1 MSSEKIGA
9 VMVVGG
15 GVAGIQASLDLAE
28 SGYFVYLVERSPAIG
43 GAMAQLD
50 KTFPTN
56 DCSMCIL
63 SPKLVQCGRH
73 NNIRLVTGAHVEGV
87 QGEAGNFLV
96 TLKQEPRYVDLDKCV
111 SCGVC
116 AEKCPVK
123 VPDSFNEGLNQ
134 RKAIYSK
141 YAQAVP
147 SAYAI
152 DREHC
157 TFLVKGKTKDGK
169 DRCKLCERFCQ
180 SRAVDFGQQEKTQEI
195 KVGSIILA
203 PGFERFDPTAV
214 TAYGYGVYPNVVTSL
229 EFERVLS
236 ASGPFRGH
244 LQRPSDGELPRR
256 IAWIQCV
263 GSRDL
268 LRGNGYCSSV
278 CCTYAIKEAI
288 VAKEHAAE
296 ELAATIFYID
306 IRTFG
311 KDFEKYLERA
321 KSEYGVRLV
330 RSRIYALEETDNHNL
345 TIRYAAEDGL
355 IHNEEFDLAVLSVGL
370 RPGRETGELAR
381 SLGIE
386 LNQYGFCRT
395 LDFAPVSTSR
405 QGIYVC
411 GAFQG
416 PQDIPQTVM
425 QASAAAGSS
434 AVLLSGSRNSLVVEK
449 ALPPERDVAGIQPRV
464 GVFVCRCG
472 INIGSVVD
480 VPAVAEFASSLPG
493 VVYSD
498 QCLFACSQDNQ
509 QKIKDVIAEHGLNR
523 IVVASCTPRTHEVLF
538 QQTLREAGLNP
549 YLFEMANIREHCS
562 WVHARDKG
570 QATVKA
576 KELVRRAVV
585 KARLLEPLSEVTLGL
600 NRAALVVGGGV
611 AGLNSALD
619 LARQGFKVYLLE
631 KEEQLGGQARR
642 IHYTLEGLDVR
653 EYLRELLREV
663 NAHPQIEIHTGA
675 KISEVAGYVGNF
687 TTRFLFADGE
697 SRTINHGVAVIAIGG
712 REYRPAEYLYGQN
725 PRVMTG
731 LELDEAIDA
740 GSGLVAGAKNVVMI
754 QCVGSREG
762 ARPYCSRVCCSE
774 SVKNALRLK
783 SLYPDLNVFILY
795 RDMRTY
801 GFREDYYQEARS
813 KGIIFIRYVT
823 EDKPTVEIARE
834 GGAEKL
840 RVTVFDPILQERFF
854 INADI
859 LALAAAIEPPEDSGR
874 LARRFKISRNEEGFF
889 LEAHMK
895 LRPVDFSND
904 GIFLCGLAHAPK
916 FIEES
921 IAQGKAAAARA
932 MTILARDSMVAG
944 GIVSAVN
951 KERCAGC
958 KVCVDLC
965 SFAAISFNEQERRA
979 EINQLLCKGCGVC
992 AAACPSGACTTRNF
1006 GDEIILAEIEALAG
1020 SGS

>member
-96 TLKQEPRYVDLDKCV
+96 TLKQKPRYVDLDKCV

-180 SRAVDFGQQEKTQEI
+180 SQAVDFGQQEINREI
-195 KVGSIILA
+195 RVGSIILA

-214 TAYGYGVYPNVVTSL
+214 TAYGYGVYPNVLTSL

-244 LQRPSDGELPRR
+244 LQRPSDGESPRR

-288 VAKEHAAE
+288 VAKEHAVE

-321 KSEYGVRLV
+321 KSEFGVRLV

-345 TIRYAAEDGL
+345 TIRYAAEDGS

-395 LDFAPVSTSR
+395 SNFAPVSTSR

-434 AVLLSGSRNSLVVEK
+434 AVLLSGSRNRLVVEK

-480 VPAVAEFASSLPG
+480 VPAVAEFTSSLPG

-576 KELVRRAVV
+576 KELVRRAVA

-642 IHYTLEGLDVR
+642 IHYTLEGQDVR

-687 TTRFLFADGE
+687 TTSFLFADGE

-731 LELDEAIDA
+731 LELEEAIDA

-754 QCVGSREG
+754 QCVGSRED

-774 SVKNALRLK
+774 SVKNALRLT
-783 SLYPDLNVFILY
+783 SLCPDLNVFILY

-823 EDKPTVEIARE
+823 EDKPTVEITRE

-854 INADI
+854 IDADI

-944 GIVSAVN
+944 GIVSEVN

-965 SFAAISFNEQERRA
+965 SHAAISFNEQERRA

-1006 GDEIILAEIEALAG
+1006 GDEIILAEIEALVG